1 MSHFEID
8 AYRVT
13 PTEASDLNCLWAV
26 YVQNMAQML
35 RICKGFYIF
44 MWCNIA
50 LLNEIIIKGIKVNL
64 KAETMWNMV
73 RGLCSNQVGFAKF
86 SLRCLKIMKI
96 LQDLLIIIYFN
107 CAGFGQQVTITNLP
121 VVNVNC
127 IRHSASKW
135 RYMTTVLPDRLASVD
150 RRGFPCSP

>member
-50 LLNEIIIKGIKVNL
+50 LLNEIITKGIKVNL
-64 KAETMWNMV
+64 KAETMWNTV

-86 SLRCLKIMKI
+86 SLRCLKIIKI
-96 LQDLLIIIYFN
+96 LQDLLIIIDFN

-127 IRHSASKW
+127 IRHSACQ
-135 RYMTTVLPDRLASVD
+135 MTLHDDCAPGSISVG
-150 RRGFPCSP
+150 RSQWFSSSP